1 MDADGAVTALGDGL
15 MIIRRLFGSAFEG
28 KALISKAIS
37 PYSNLDADQI
47 ASNIDLLIDSGAL
60 DVDFDGSSTALGD
73 GLMVIRH
80 LFGSTFSGDA
90 LVSKAISPDSPFQYV
105 DDAFQY
111 VSENIDLLL

>member
-1 MDADGAVTALGDGL
+1 MPTD
-15 MIIRRLFGSAFEG
+15 
-28 KALISKAIS
+28 
-37 PYSNLDADQI
+37 

-90 LVSKAISPDSPFQYV
+90 WFRKRFHQIRLSNTWTMLINMFPKISTYSYERHSPSLFFYYKTNLQISLIIYML
-105 DDAFQY
+105 DFHG
-111 VSENIDLLL
+111 

>member
-1 MDADGAVTALGDGL
+1 MKVLLVGSGEHAFQYALVL
-15 MIIRRLFGSAFEG
+15 A
-28 KALISKAIS
+28 
-37 PYSNLDADQI
+37 
-47 ASNIDLLIDSGAL
+47 AL

-90 LVSKAISPDSPFQYV
+90 LVSKAISPYSPFQYV
-105 DDAFQY
+105 DDAYQY